1 MSCDEALVDI
11 TDILAEAKLT
21 PDEVASAIR
30 AEIRE
35 KTLCSASVGMGLYN
49 NNNINNNVTEGLE
62 NWFYLLLTKLVI
74 EIRDLCIVK
83 CVPLISGNLLCQ
95 LQT

>member
-49 NNNINNNVTEGLE
+49 NNINNNVTEGLE
-62 NWFYLLLTKLVI
+62 NWFYLLLI

-95 LQT
+95 DLSG